1 MFKFFA
7 TIYII
12 ITLITAGFIL
22 NDYSD
27 CFRMRWTNLTPG
39 AIGAG
44 FGSIFGGLIWP
55 ITVPG
60 MMVLY
65 DEKENRFC
73 IN

>member
-12 ITLITAGFIL
+12 IALITAGFIL

-27 CFRMRWTNLTPG
+27 CFRMRWTNLTP
-39 AIGAG
+39 AAMGAG
-44 FGSIFGGLIWP
+44 FESVFGGLIWP

-60 MMVLY
+60 MIVLY

-73 IN
+73 LM

>member
-1 MFKFFA
+1 MFKFLA
-7 TIYII
+7 TVYII
-12 ITLITAGFIL
+12 IALTVAGLVL

-27 CFRMRWTNLTPG
+27 CHRMRWTHSTPS
-39 AIGAG
+39 APGAG

-55 ITVPG
+55 ITLPG
-60 MMVLY
+60 MLVLY